1 MASLRVIRN
10 SVSESNQIRT
20 RTARFANKNFVPALL
35 ASWVSNSGRNF
46 RGTCVPAA
54 PAGSLALALGSARE
68 DLQEVQGMDSSM
80 ITGLALFLFVAGVL
94 IYTVIL
100 YNGLVRLRNEN
111 DRAWANI
118 DVLLKQRHDEIPNLV
133 ETVKGYMQ
141 HEQQTLLAVT
151 QARTASINAASIGQ
165 KALADLTMAS
175 ALHGLFAVAEN
186 YPQLKANQ
194 NFLKLQN
201 RISELEERIADRRE
215 FFNDDINHY
224 NTRIGQIPDVFVASF
239 MILKPRQMFQV
250 SDEDRKQLEVKFQGQ
265 GATGP

>member
-1 MASLRVIRN
+1 M
-10 SVSESNQIRT
+10 
-20 RTARFANKNFVPALL
+20 
-35 ASWVSNSGRNF
+35 
-46 RGTCVPAA
+46 
-54 PAGSLALALGSARE
+54 GSSAITGSAF
-68 DLQEVQGMDSSM
+68 
-80 ITGLALFLFVAGVL
+80 FLFVAGVV

-118 DVLLKQRHDEIPNLV
+118 DVLLKQRHDEIPNVV

-151 QARTASINAASIGQ
+151 QARSASISAASVGQ
-165 KALADLTMAS
+165 KAVADLQMAS

-201 RISELEERIADRRE
+201 RITELEERIADRRE
-215 FFNDDINHY
+215 FFNDDVNAY

-239 MILKPRQMFQV
+239 MSLRPREMFKV
-250 SDEDRKQLEVKFQGQ
+250 SDEDRKLVDVKFASSQSS
-265 GATGP
+265 GA

>member
-1 MASLRVIRN
+1 M
-10 SVSESNQIRT
+10 
-20 RTARFANKNFVPALL
+20 
-35 ASWVSNSGRNF
+35 
-46 RGTCVPAA
+46 
-54 PAGSLALALGSARE
+54 GSSII
-68 DLQEVQGMDSSM
+68 S
-80 ITGLALFLFVAGVL
+80 GLALFLFVVGVL

-151 QARTASINAASIGQ
+151 QARAASMSAASISQ
-165 KALADLTMAS
+165 KAVADLQVMS
-175 ALHGLFAVAEN
+175 ALRGLFAVAEN
-186 YPQLKANQ
+186 YPQLKAND

-215 FFNDDINHY
+215 FFNDDVNTY
-224 NTRIGQIPDVFVASF
+224 NTRIRQIPEVFVASF
-239 MILKPRQMFQV
+239 MALKPREMFKV
-250 SDEDRKQLEVKFQGQ
+250 SDDDRRLIEVKFAGSQGVA
-265 GATGP
+265 GN